1 MSTKNISVCKKC
13 RVYKEK
19 LFLKGEKC
27 FTKCVFDKRKAS
39 AKTKATKDS
48 EYAKRLKEKQK
59 TKLIAWLDERQFRN
73 YFKKAQKMPGL
84 TGENL
89 LLLLEMR
96 LDNVVRLSFVP
107 SIRFA
112 RQLILHG
119 FVKVNNK
126 KIKIPGYRVKV
137 NDKIELDP
145 KIRENLVIKRWI
157 ENFLQPPS
165 WLSVNRETFESTVVS
180 IPKREEMSFHVDE
193 SLIVELYSK

>member
-1 MSTKNISVCKKC
+1 MSAKIKSVCRKC
-13 RVYKEK
+13 RYFKEK

-27 FTKCVFDKRKAS
+27 FTKCVLDKRKS
-39 AKTKATKDS
+39 VKTKTTKES

-59 TKLIAWLDERQFRN
+59 TKLIAGLTERQFKN

-96 LDNVVRLSFVP
+96 LDNVVRRSFVP
-107 SIRFA
+107 SMRFA

-126 KIKIPGYRVKV
+126 KIRIPGYRVKV

-145 KIRENLVIKRWI
+145 KIRENLVIKRWV
-157 ENFLQPPS
+157 EQFLQPPP
-165 WLSVNRETFESTVVS
+165 WLDVNKETFESTVVA
-180 IPKREEMSFHVDE
+180 IPTREEMSYPVDE